1 MTPEQYRAGAV
12 VWYEPSPGVRFRGT
26 LVDDAPRKLGG
37 LWVTTVAMAGP
48 SYGIWRRSTGRMSVP
63 AAALDCLFL
72 EEP

>member
-26 LVDDAPRKLGG
+26 LVDDAPRKIGS
-37 LWVTTVAMAGP
+37 LWVTAVAMDGP
-48 SYGIWRRSTGRMSVP
+48 DYGVWRRSTGRMSVP